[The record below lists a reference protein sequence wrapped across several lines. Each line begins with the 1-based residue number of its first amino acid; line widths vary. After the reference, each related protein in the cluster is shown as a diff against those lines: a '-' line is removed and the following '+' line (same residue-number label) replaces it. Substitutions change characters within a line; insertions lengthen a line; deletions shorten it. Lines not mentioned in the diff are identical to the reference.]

1 MNSSTLYAT
10 LWLLSQIRNA
20 CSHIT
25 QFRETDK
32 RRRGT
37 SVDKLKRTPQVVF
50 TQYLNKLSFI

>member
-37 SVDKLKRTPQVVF
+37 SVDEFDVHHKS
-50 TQYLNKLSFI
+50 YSLNI